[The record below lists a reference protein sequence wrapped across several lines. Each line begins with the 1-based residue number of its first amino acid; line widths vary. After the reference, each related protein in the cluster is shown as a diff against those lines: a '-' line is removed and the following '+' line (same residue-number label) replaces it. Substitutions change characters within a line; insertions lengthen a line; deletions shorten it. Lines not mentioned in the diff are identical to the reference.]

1 LDDQDDVDDVF
12 HLILEFTVMIDLKNA
27 YNESGQLDFQCE
39 YCDHHHNHFTVNLSV
54 FLYGIAFLKGKEE
67 AYTGFTCPSCLKTI
81 LLHNNNPT
89 QIKYSLI
96 GQSGPR
102 GTPVRPVPQY
112 YSSLVFSPKQV
123 KDLQDFEIHF
133 FAKDIEFTTEAEG
146 FHFFLN
152 SYLEEKP
159 FLEKGYLCS
168 YLYSNEL
175 PIGTVASVWWLK
187 ANDIEKLVKIENE
200 PPKTRV
206 FPRHFCETSFF
217 ERYDHFCWKYKLYHD
232 CLRYFDDS
240 DEDDATYKFLE
251 SMANRFQEAEKKD
264 VQAASEFLDLLI
276 NYNPE
281 LYNDAG
287 VLTVPFKSLWKS
299 IAPFLDDNVP
309 DSYSGVEP
317 DKFKPDLLDAQIRE
331 IADEIRN
338 YSNSKYVQEWLNKNY
353 STFIDEYVSL
363 SQQSDFSYG
372 YVWDLKCSYL
382 KQLHSIL
389 GKAAIQDA
397 QYVFVKEGNEWFLKF
412 EGKPIRGLR
421 NKGFQYIYYLVAN
434 KGKEKDV
441 FSLGSLDGDS
451 INSISSQKKEKSDDD
466 GYAKKDSD
474 KEDVANS
481 ADKET
486 KELYQKLIEEKKRE
500 KQDAKRLGD
509 KEMYKE
515 ADKYLKSIKEQYNKD
530 FYKGKPRKFD
540 DGTHKD
546 RKRIAKSIERAITE
560 IRGKKP
566 LDRNPF
572 REKVWL
578 HFNEALRPISLY
590 DISYSPKEDI
600 DWFLG

>member
-1 LDDQDDVDDVF
+1 
-12 HLILEFTVMIDLKNA
+12 MIDLENT
-27 YNESGQLDFQCE
+27 YNEPGQLDFQCE
-39 YCDHHHNHFTVNLSV
+39 YCDQHHNHFTVNLSV
-54 FLYGIAFLKGKEE
+54 FLYGIAFLRGKEE

-81 LLHNNNPT
+81 LLYNNNPT

-96 GQSGPR
+96 GQSGPE

-123 KDLQDFEIHF
+123 KDLKDFKIHF
-133 FAKDIEFTTEAEG
+133 FAQDNEFTTEAAG
-146 FHFFLN
+146 FHFYLN

-159 FLEKGYLCS
+159 FLEKGYLSS
-168 YLYSNEL
+168 YLYGNEL
-175 PIGTVASVWWLK
+175 PIGTVVSVWWFK
-187 ANDIEKLVKIENE
+187 ASDIKELVKIENE
-200 PPKTRV
+200 HRKTRV

-251 SMANRFQEAEKKD
+251 SMVARFQKDDNKD

-281 LYNDAG
+281 PYNVGG
-287 VLTVPFKSLWKS
+287 VLTEPYKGLWKS
-299 IAPFLDDNVP
+299 ISPFLDDTIP
-309 DSYSGVEP
+309 DSHSGVEP
-317 DKFKPDLLDAQIRE
+317 DKFTPDLLDAQIKE

-338 YSNSKYVQEWLNKNY
+338 YTNNRYVQDWLKDNYLNFINKY
-353 STFIDEYVSL
+353 ISL
-363 SQQSDFSYG
+363 VQQSDFSYG

-421 NKGFQYIYYLVAN
+421 NKGFQYIYHLVAN
-434 KGKEKDV
+434 KDKEKDV
-441 FSLGSLDGDS
+441 FFLGSLDGDS
-451 INSISSQKKEKSDDD
+451 INLISRQKKEKSDDD
-466 GYAKKDSD
+466 GYTKKHTDTGNVD
-474 KEDVANS
+474 DI
-481 ADKET
+481 ADYPY
-486 KELYQKLIEEKKRE
+486 KELCEKLIEEKKRE
-500 KQDAKRLGD
+500 KRDAYKLRD
-509 KEMYKE
+509 EEMYKK
-515 ADKYLKSIKEQYNKD
+515 ADKEHRKLTKIYNET
-530 FYKGKPRKFD
+530 FYKGKTRKFD

-546 RKRIAKSIERAITE
+546 RKRIAKAISRAIDE

-566 LDRNPF
+566 LDKSPF

-578 HFNEALRPISLY
+578 HFNKALRPISLN